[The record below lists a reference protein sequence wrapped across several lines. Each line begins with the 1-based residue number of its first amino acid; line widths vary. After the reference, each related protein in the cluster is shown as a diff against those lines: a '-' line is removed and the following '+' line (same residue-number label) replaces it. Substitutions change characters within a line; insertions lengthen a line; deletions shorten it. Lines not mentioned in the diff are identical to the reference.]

1 MVLLIK
7 VLIKHL
13 PLKIPKWLIFLTLLP
28 GGLGDAEDIGG
39 VVGHMGLPGRRGGR
53 MTTPPRKDIQ
63 EDDNPY
69 FLDFKT

>member
-39 VVGHMGLPGRRGGR
+39 LWVTWAYLGAGVGG
-53 MTTPPRKDIQ
+53 
-63 EDDNPY
+63 
-69 FLDFKT
+69 